1 MAEIEPPSLLT
12 LTIRGRALER
22 SMGSR
27 AWITRQGPNRL
38 TSIASATAPRSALL
52 AVAHRSY
59 VVEALLISTSA
70 RPNRSFTQSPIAAT
84 LIELS
89 TSSWQAR
96 IRTPSGSSSL
106 AAISPLRRSRE
117 PSTTPK
123 PSRASWRH
131 TSRPT
136 PRLPPVTTATGMSKD
151 TGTPSAGHDRDVSH
165 GCHLAIRR
173 GGHWLIRRSQLG
185 ETAPRPRE
193 AVVTRAAGRRRERPV
208 RRALR
213 RPVRRALR
221 RPVRRAPR
229 RPRPGRRRGQDR
241 RRGGRAAPA
250 GSEDGRALRWRCP
263 A

>member
-22 SMGSR
+22 SVGSR
-27 AWITRQGPNRL
+27 AWTTRQGPNRL

-59 VVEALLISTSA
+59 IVEALLISTSA
-70 RPNRSFTQSPIAAT
+70 RPNRSFTQSAIAAT

-89 TSSWQAR
+89 TSSWQAK

-193 AVVTRAAGRRRERPV
+193 AVVTRAGRRRERPV

-213 RPVRRALR
+213 RRV
-221 RPVRRAPR
+221 R
-229 RPRPGRRRGQDR
+229 RPRPDRRRGQDR
-241 RRGGRAAPA
+241 RRG
-250 GSEDGRALRWRCP
+250 
-263 A
+263 